1 VLGLADEVR
10 TKFVPLTSAALLTVW
25 LKVVDDWPNA
35 IVAIKSTIKLA
46 IAPTNL
52 EFFINTFLGRGHR
65 AVFSSS
71 G

>member
-1 VLGLADEVR
+1 
-10 TKFVPLTSAALLTVW
+10 

>member
-10 TKFVPLTSAALLTVW
+10 TKFVPLTSPALLTVW
-25 LKVVDDWPNA
+25 VKVVDDWLNA
-35 IVAIKSTIKLA
+35 IAVARRTIRLT
-46 IAPTNL
+46 IAPTIL
-52 EFFINTFLGRGHR
+52 DFFINTFLGRGHR